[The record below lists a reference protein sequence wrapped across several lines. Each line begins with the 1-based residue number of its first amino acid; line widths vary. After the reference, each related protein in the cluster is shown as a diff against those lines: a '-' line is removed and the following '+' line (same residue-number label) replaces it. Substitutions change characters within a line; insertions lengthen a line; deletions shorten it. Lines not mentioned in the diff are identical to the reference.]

1 MEAEAEEEGRIEAG
15 AEEEEL
21 PLLELMRSSI
31 IVHRF
36 IAYR

>member
-1 MEAEAEEEGRIEAG
+1 MEAG

-36 IAYR
+36 IFSCGRVS